1 MCPLLVA
8 VMNIAW
14 YSEDK
19 PFAVGYADG
28 KLLIGSKEPLEK
40 GAIVVI
46 DAHKVIRRCPN
57 HFIFILNP
65 DCAQSFSASQESITS
80 MKWSTTGQILL
91 TCAKEETVKLWA
103 SPDSRSSSGSRSSW
117 RCLQSLRHP
126 SPVNGVAWCSLPGR
140 GPNPLSML
148 AMYVKFDV

>member
-1 MCPLLVA
+1 MVVYWSLMSLYPLSVA

-46 DAHKVIRRCPN
+46 DAHKVKQDEVNLTNLNLQKKRRN
-57 HFIFILNP
+57 
-65 DCAQSFSASQESITS
+65 
-80 MKWSTTGQILL
+80 
-91 TCAKEETVKLWA
+91 
-103 SPDSRSSSGSRSSW
+103 SSS
-117 RCLQSLRHP
+117 HH
-126 SPVNGVAWCSLPGR
+126 
-140 GPNPLSML
+140 
-148 AMYVKFDV
+148 